1 MFFCLFIP
9 QIMKQALDVQFIM
22 KSCLG
27 DRKLDTLQMLQNEL
41 EFCQK
46 ALNDYLDSKR
56 NAFPRFYFISD
67 DEMLSILGG
76 KEAQAIQ
83 EHIVKVRVLR

>member
-1 MFFCLFIP
+1 
-9 QIMKQALDVQFIM
+9 MKQALDVQFIM

-83 EHIVKVRVLR
+83 EHIVKVWVLR

>member
-1 MFFCLFIP
+1 
-9 QIMKQALDVQFIM
+9 MKEAMEVQYIM
-22 KSCLG
+22 KSCLAEH
-27 DRKLDTLQMLQNEL
+27 KLETLTMLQNEL

-46 ALNDYLDSKR
+46 ALNGYLDAKR

-76 KEAQAIQ
+76 KEVETIQ
-83 EHIVKVRVLR
+83 EHIIKVC

>member
-1 MFFCLFIP
+1 
-9 QIMKQALDVQFIM
+9 MKQALDVQFIM